1 MAKEL
6 TEALDSLECAAT
18 RDALQGAVVGLRDRL
33 GVDHVVYHSVNSTGR
48 QYAIHTYS
56 SEWQH
61 RYIENDY
68 ARIDPVVLGAYQRFH
83 PVDWKRLD
91 WSTPSARAFRA
102 EALANGVG
110 NQGFTVPIRGP
121 SGQFALFTVS
131 STMTDQAWSK
141 WCEAHVG
148 DLIVIAHFVNR
159 KALEVEGDRANPAS
173 QALSPRE
180 IDALTLIA
188 MGYSRAQAAE
198 SLSISEHTIR
208 VYIEGARHKLG
219 AQNTVHAVA
228 RAMAIGILV
237 I

>member
-1 MAKEL
+1 MPKDTNGSL
-6 TEALDSLECAAT
+6 TALECAAT
-18 RDALQGAVVGLRDRL
+18 REGLQAAVVGLRDTL
-33 GVDHVVYHSVNSTGR
+33 GIDHVVYHSVNSTGR

-56 SEWQH
+56 PEWQ
-61 RYIENDY
+61 RLYMENEY
-68 ARIDPVVLGAYQRFH
+68 ARIDPVVLGAYQHFH
-83 PVDWKRLD
+83 PIDWKRLD
-91 WSTPSARAFRA
+91 WSTPQARAFLA
-102 EALANGVG
+102 EATKYGVG

-131 STMTDQAWSK
+131 STMSDAEWSD
-141 WCEAHVG
+141 WCETNVA

-159 KALEVEGDRANPAS
+159 KALEVEGDRAMPAA
-173 QALSPRE
+173 QPLSPRE

-198 SLSISEHTIR
+198 SMSISEHTIR

-228 RAMAIGILV
+228 RAVSSGLLV

>member
-1 MAKEL
+1 MSKDTSASL
-6 TEALDSLECAAT
+6 TALDCAAT
-18 RDALQGAVVGLRDRL
+18 RDGLQAAIVGLRDSL
-33 GVDHVVYHSVNSTGR
+33 GVSHVIYHSVNSTGR

-56 SEWQH
+56 QEWQ
-61 RYIENDY
+61 RLYMDNDY
-68 ARIDPVVLGAYQRFH
+68 ARIDPVVLGAYQRFN
-83 PVDWKRLD
+83 PVDWKLLD
-91 WSTPSARAFRA
+91 WSTPSAREF
-102 EALANGVG
+102 LAKAIAHGVG

-131 STMTDQAWSK
+131 SMMGDGEWAE
-141 WCEAHVG
+141 WCEAHVAE
-148 DLIVIAHFVNR
+148 LIVIAHFINR
-159 KALEVEGDRANPAS
+159 KALEVEGDRALPAA
-173 QALSPRE
+173 QPLSPRE

-228 RAMAIGILV
+228 RAMSSGLLV

>member
-1 MAKEL
+1 MPKVQSASL
-6 TEALDSLECAAT
+6 TRLESVAT
-18 RDALQGAVVGLRDRL
+18 RDALQGAVVGLRDAL
-33 GVDHVVYHSVNSTGR
+33 GVDHVIYHSVNSTGR
-48 QYAIHTYS
+48 QYAIHTYPPD
-56 SEWQH
+56 WQ
-61 RYIENDY
+61 RVYMENDY
-68 ARIDPVVLGAYQRFH
+68 ARIDPVVLGAYQHFH

-91 WSTPSARAFRA
+91 WSTPQARGFLN
-102 EALANGVG
+102 EAIRHGVG

-131 STMTDQAWSK
+131 SSMNDEDWAA
-141 WCEAHVG
+141 WCEGHVG

-159 KALEVEGDRANPAS
+159 KALEIEGDRATPTA
-173 QALSPRE
+173 QPLSPRE

-228 RAMAIGILV
+228 RAMSSGLLV

>member
-1 MAKEL
+1 M
-6 TEALDSLECAAT
+6 
-18 RDALQGAVVGLRDRL
+18 
-33 GVDHVVYHSVNSTGR
+33 
-48 QYAIHTYS
+48 
-56 SEWQH
+56 
-61 RYIENDY
+61 
-68 ARIDPVVLGAYQRFH
+68 
-83 PVDWKRLD
+83 
-91 WSTPSARAFRA
+91 
-102 EALANGVG
+102 
-110 NQGFTVPIRGP
+110 PIRGP

-131 STMTDQAWSK
+131 STMSDDEWAD
-141 WCEAHVG
+141 WCETNVA

-159 KALEVEGDRANPAS
+159 KALEVEGDRAMPAA
-173 QALSPRE
+173 QPLSPRE

-228 RAMAIGILV
+228 RAISSGLLV

>member
-1 MAKEL
+1 MPKVQS
-6 TEALDSLECAAT
+6 EALATLDCVAT
-18 RDALQGAVVGLRDRL
+18 REGLQAAVVGLRDSL
-33 GVDHVVYHSVNSTGR
+33 GVDHVIYHSVNSTGR

-56 SEWQH
+56 PEWQ
-61 RYIENDY
+61 RVYIENEY
-68 ARIDPVVLGAYQRFH
+68 ARIDPVVVGAYQHFH
-83 PVDWKRLD
+83 PIDWKRLD
-91 WSTPSARAFRA
+91 WSTPQARTF
-102 EALANGVG
+102 LAAAIRHGVG

-131 STMTDQAWSK
+131 SSMTDEDWAE
-141 WCEAHVG
+141 WCERRVG

-159 KALEVEGDRANPAS
+159 KALEVEGGRAIPAS
-173 QALSPRE
+173 QPLSPRE
-180 IDALTLIA
+180 IDALTLLA

-228 RAMAIGILV
+228 RAMSSGLLV

>member
-1 MAKEL
+1 MSKDRTGPLAD
-6 TEALDSLECAAT
+6 LDSAAT
-18 RDALQGAVVGLRDRL
+18 PEGLQTAVVGLRDRL
-33 GVDHVVYHSVNSTGR
+33 GVDHVIYHSVNSTGR
-48 QYAIHTYS
+48 QYAIHTYAP
-56 SEWQH
+56 EWQ
-61 RYIENDY
+61 RIYIENDY
-68 ARIDPVVLGAYQRFH
+68 ARIDPVVLGAYQHFH

-91 WSTPSARAFRA
+91 WSTPQAREFRA
-102 EALANGVG
+102 AAAEHGVG

-131 STMTDQAWSK
+131 SSMTDDDWAA
-141 WCEAHVG
+141 WCEANVG
-148 DLIVIAHFVNR
+148 DLIVIGHYVNR
-159 KALEVEGDRANPAS
+159 KALEIEGDRALPAA
-173 QALSPRE
+173 QPLSPRE
-180 IDALTLIA
+180 IDALTLLA

-228 RAMAIGILV
+228 RAMSSGLLV